1 MKRSKGEEMVLVS
14 YFNIT
19 IRKIAIN
26 EYNPDSERVK
36 SINFIRTARNE
47 VIKGKVGFFTQ
58 RNNADMKTDI
68 LKQTIRVSFDLY
80 LLSITNTSKKILDI
94 VEKLD
99 YFSEKE
105 NNCYIFDG
113 PKMIGVKL
121 YKKRMPKGN
130 DIIIFEFSNVSI
142 INIDADTIYLH

>member
-1 MKRSKGEEMVLVS
+1 MKRSIGEELVPVS
-14 YFNIT
+14 HFNMS
-19 IRKIAIN
+19 IRKIVVN

-36 SINFIRTARNE
+36 SITFIRTARNE
-47 VIKGKVGFFTQ
+47 VIKGKVEFFMQ
-58 RNNADMKTDI
+58 RNNVDMKIDI
-68 LKQTIRVSFDLY
+68 LKQVVKISFDLY
-80 LLSITNTSKKILDI
+80 LLSITNTTKKILDI

-142 INIDADTIYLH
+142 INIDADAIYLR